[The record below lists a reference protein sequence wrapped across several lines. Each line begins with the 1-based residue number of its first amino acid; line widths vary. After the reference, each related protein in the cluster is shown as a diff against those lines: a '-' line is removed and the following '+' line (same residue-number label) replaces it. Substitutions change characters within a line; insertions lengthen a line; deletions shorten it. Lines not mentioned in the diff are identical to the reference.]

1 MNQTSRLRDSSQL
14 RVTLGDEEYENSTE
28 SDIYL
33 SSDIGKGT
41 GTVYVPVTKKLLM
54 MAVIDDGCTSAMYCT
69 ATLGN
74 FIKATF
80 DDIAKTYSYLTLDL
94 WKEIVFTK
102 SPYQEFSDHLFNA
115 KNYLVHCV
123 LFCSL
128 LPRTVYEARISRTIL
143 KRNGEIGQ
151 PYLVPDFRGIG

>member
-1 MNQTSRLRDSSQL
+1 MQMTGHCDSVL
-14 RVTLGDEEYENSTE
+14 DHIIFLPR
-28 SDIYL
+28 
-33 SSDIGKGT
+33 GT

-102 SPYQEFSDHLFNA
+102 SPYQEFSDHLVNSHTI
-115 KNYLVHCV
+115 VRGP
-123 LFCSL
+123 SL
-128 LPRTVYEARISRTIL
+128 QL
-143 KRNGEIGQ
+143 
-151 PYLVPDFRGIG
+151 